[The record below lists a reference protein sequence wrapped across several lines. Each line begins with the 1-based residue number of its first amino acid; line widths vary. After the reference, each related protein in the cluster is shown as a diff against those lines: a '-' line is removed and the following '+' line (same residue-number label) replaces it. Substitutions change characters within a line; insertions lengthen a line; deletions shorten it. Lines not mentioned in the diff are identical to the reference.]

1 MPIRTLDELKNAAKG
16 VGRLSI
22 AIAVAD
28 DKDVL
33 EAVKMAMDFGIVS
46 PILVGRKT
54 RIEAMLKDLSINVA
68 DVEVVDIE
76 DDAEAS
82 LEAVRLVSSGKAS
95 LLMKGMVKTATFLK
109 AVLNKEVG
117 LRTGNLLSH
126 VYLHEIDGYDHI
138 IFITDGAMNIAP
150 DLKQKAQIIENAALL
165 AKRAF
170 GVTVPKVAVL
180 AAVEVVNPDMPA
192 TVDGAALSKMADRK
206 QIKGVEVDGPLALD
220 NAVSEV
226 AARHKGIESSVAGRA
241 DILLVPDIEA
251 GNVMAKAVVYFAKP
265 KTAGIVVGAKAPIV
279 LTSRADSPE
288 TKLYSIATA
297 VSMAAGGLHE

>member
-1 MPIRTLDELKNAAKG
+1 VPVRTLDELKDAAKG

-28 DKDVL
+28 DRDVL

-117 LRTGNLLSH
+117 LRTGRILSH
-126 VYLHEIDGYDHI
+126 VFLIEPPYADRFYGIADGGINMYPTLQEKVQILQNTVMLYHALGYEI
-138 IFITDGAMNIAP
+138 
-150 DLKQKAQIIENAALL
+150 
-165 AKRAF
+165 
-170 GVTVPKVAVL
+170 PKVAVL

-251 GNVMAKAVVYFAKP
+251 GNMMGKVMLEMSGGRG
-265 KTAGIVVGAKAPIV
+265 AGLVVGAKRPVV
-279 LTSRADSPE
+279 LTSRIDTPE
-288 TKLYSIATA
+288 TRFLSICLGVVATKIIK
-297 VSMAAGGLHE
+297 

>member
-1 MPIRTLDELKNAAKG
+1 MIKTLDALLQRAKD
-16 VGRLSI
+16 VGPLTISV
-22 AIAVAD
+22 AVAQD
-28 DKDVL
+28 LDVL
-33 EAVKMAMDFGIVS
+33 EAVDEARKEGICRA
-46 PILVGRKT
+46 ILVGDRSGIQ
-54 RIEAMLKDLSINVA
+54 REAARGGIELDEYEIV
-68 DVEVVDIE
+68 DVS

-82 LEAVRLVSSGKAS
+82 LEAVKLVSSGKAE

-150 DLKQKAQIIENAALL
+150 DLKQKAQIIENAASL
-165 AKRAF
+165 ARRAF
-170 GVTVPKVAVL
+170 GVAVPKVAVL
-180 AAVEVVNPDMPA
+180 AAVEVVNPEMPA
-192 TVDGAALSKMADRK
+192 TLDAAALSKMADRK

-226 AARHKGIESSVAGRA
+226 AARHKGIQSSVAGKA

-251 GNVMAKAVVYFAKP
+251 GNMLAKSVVYFARP

>member
-1 MPIRTLDELKNAAKG
+1 MIKTLGALLQRARD
-16 VGRLSI
+16 VGPLTISV
-22 AIAVAD
+22 AVAQD
-28 DKDVL
+28 LDVL
-33 EAVKMAMDFGIVS
+33 EAVDKARKEGICKA
-46 PILVGRKT
+46 ILVGAKKG
-54 RIEAMLKDLSINVA
+54 IEDEAKRGGIELKDY
-68 DVEVVDIE
+68 EVVDIE